1 MFSYGTYRR
10 CPHVLCRSSVKCSIV
25 DHINNREMPEG
36 GLHDLQEMVIRDL
49 PWAEGL
55 PSTLLDK
62 ETHRRQVS
70 ILVSGM
76 YVLAPQGRIEAL
88 TTLTLVVAQQQLQA
102 SGNCAMSNTF
112 KTYDKYG
119 YQPISLPNELH
130 AALTTYLHLRLRM
143 HVETPAFFV
152 DYEGIAYDST
162 KLGHLVT
169 QYFKTTMDLH
179 LTTTMIRSL
188 WEIMADKAFKAN
200 AINAEQRS
208 AIMNINGHT
217 SQTTRDYYL
226 RDARE
231 QDARHGV
238 EVRDAII
245 AHDVQLLG
253 AADRRAAI
261 SVYYAWGTEH
271 PCYGVNDERAKW
283 TDFEKDFVVN
293 WCKAVVT
300 ANPEVDYKVVS
311 MCLANIKADP
321 RLVAQFHQ
329 RHTLDGSRLSY
340 PWKEWKKDQRRA
352 RTLVNAQATALI

>member
-1 MFSYGTYRR
+1 
-10 CPHVLCRSSVKCSIV
+10 
-25 DHINNREMPEG
+25 MPEG
-36 GLHDLQEMVIRDL
+36 GLHDLQETVIRDL

-88 TTLTLVVAQQQLQA
+88 TTLTVAAAQQQLQT
-102 SGNCAMSNTF
+102 SGGCVLSNTF

-119 YQPISLPNELH
+119 FQPVSLPNELH
-130 AALTTYLHLRLRM
+130 AALTTFLKLRLQL
-143 HVETPAFFV
+143 HVETSEFFV
-152 DYEGIAYDST
+152 DYEGAPYDST

-169 QYFKTTMDLH
+169 QYFKSTMGLH

-188 WEIMADKAFKAN
+188 WEIMADKAFKAR

-253 AADRRAAI
+253 VADRRSAA
-261 SVYYAWGTEH
+261 SAHYAWGTEH
-271 PCYGVNDERAKW
+271 PCCGVNDERAKW
-283 TDFEKDFVVN
+283 TDFEKNFVVN
-293 WCKAVVT
+293 WCKGVVT

-311 MCLANIKADP
+311 MCLAHIKADP

-340 PWKEWKKDQRRA
+340 PWKEWKKNQRRIQV
-352 RTLVNAQATALI
+352 LVDAQAVALI